1 VRQVDGPGVER
12 GCLTQKT
19 TSVGLKHRVFKWK
32 RWYSV
37 RKGQS
42 LQPLLGFTASVADMQ
57 RFGVGM
63 RSVVRVKEHLRG
75 VKSFVEV
82 VKEGAMNHEQ
92 NCPGGREG
100 EDRNQQRHAD
110 EHGGNFRGGPNQ
122 CTAGRWRECQGGN
135 TTRGDFGRNQVG
147 ADTHMNPGRGGN
159 LNPRF
164 RNAGGGYKRGLDD
177 RDGQVD
183 QRDVDLRPKVR
194 REVDARRVGTRGL
207 SHCFN
212 CNRDDHSQTSCLNPP
227 PPTTVARRIAKKGL
241 NLRICG

>member
-1 VRQVDGPGVER
+1 MSRIVLEVER
-12 GCLTQKT
+12 GKVA
-19 TSVGLKHRVFKWK
+19 TSSDMLMNMGGTLEGVLINALLVVG
-32 RWYSV
+32 
-37 RKGQS
+37 G
-42 LQPLLGFTASVADMQ
+42 
-57 RFGVGM
+57 
-63 RSVVRVKEHLRG
+63 
-75 VKSFVEV
+75 
-82 VKEGAMNHEQ
+82 
-92 NCPGGREG
+92 
-100 EDRNQQRHAD
+100 
-110 EHGGNFRGGPNQ
+110 
-122 CTAGRWRECQGGN
+122 CQGGN

-227 PPTTVARRIAKKGL
+227 PYYSCKKDS
-241 NLRICG
+241 